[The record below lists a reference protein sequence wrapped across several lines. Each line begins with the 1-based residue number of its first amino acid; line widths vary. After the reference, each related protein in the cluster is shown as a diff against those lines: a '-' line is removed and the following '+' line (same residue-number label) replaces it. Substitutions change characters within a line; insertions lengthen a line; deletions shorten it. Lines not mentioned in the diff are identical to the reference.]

1 MSPLR
6 PDFES
11 SDNSPASESSSP
23 EALSSLE
30 RLLSAAKS
38 IVGTLFSPWSS
49 PPKKPESA
57 SENSGF
63 FDRSANTPSGMSP
76 KTCERG
82 KVRQSDKSAHT
93 PPRKSPKTF
102 EGGRVRP
109 IDLSADTPPGKSP
122 KTCESGRVR
131 PSDLSADTPPM
142 QDIEIFDGPFS
153 PPSVDMMTRIN
164 EILNNEENLETLVRQ
179 IEDVPITRRLF
190 KSLEERNWLNDEII
204 TTHMIFLQH
213 RDAELCREDPLRKPS
228 HYFHNFFVNKLI
240 DCGGYNYENV
250 KRYHTIY
257 SSEFFSYSFKF
268 FLVNIYSGGQKPSI
282 FLRRT
287 KYFAQSISIG
297 HTGPSLSYSS
307 NRVLLS
313 KYSSYIMIIAESSKC
328 LFSYPTKY
336 ALPGVF
342 HIILRLGCYG
352 LIVVEVVQLASI

>member
-23 EALSSLE
+23 EALSPLE

-49 PPKKPESA
+49 TPKKPESA

-63 FDRSANTPSGMSP
+63 FDRSANTPS
-76 KTCERG
+76 
-82 KVRQSDKSAHT
+82 HT

-153 PPSVDMMTRIN
+153 PPSVDMMRRIN
-164 EILNNEENLETLVRQ
+164 EIINNEENLETLVRQ
-179 IEDVPITRRLF
+179 IEDVPITYRLF
-190 KSLEERNWLNDEII
+190 KSLEEENWLNDEII

-240 DCGGYNYENV
+240 DCGGYNYANV
-250 KRYHTIY
+250 ERYHTIY

-307 NRVLLS
+307 NSVLLS

-328 LFSYPTKY
+328 LFSYPTKHL
-336 ALPGVF
+336 LPGVF